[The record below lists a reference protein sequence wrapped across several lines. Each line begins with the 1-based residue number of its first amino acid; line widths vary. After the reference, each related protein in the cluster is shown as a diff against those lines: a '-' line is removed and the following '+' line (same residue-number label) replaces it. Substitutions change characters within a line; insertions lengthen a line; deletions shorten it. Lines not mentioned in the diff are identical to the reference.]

1 MPDSTTRLI
10 LTYYRVPVGC
20 EQVINI
26 YDEQVINITK
36 TYLLQ
41 FFVLFGEYEKSLNIF
56 FNLCFLHE
64 ETAPL
69 QFSCNTQLHR
79 FTI

>member
-41 FFVLFGEYEKSLNIF
+41 FFVLFGEYEKTLNIF
-56 FNLCFLHE
+56 F
-64 ETAPL
+64 
-69 QFSCNTQLHR
+69 
-79 FTI
+79 